1 MEIHGGRLLEELID
15 VLDCDGNK
23 TGEIKP
29 RSEIKKAGNY
39 HRAIAV
45 CIVNDKKEVLM
56 QRRSKNKKVYA
67 NLWSIFVK
75 GHVMSGET
83 SEEACIREISEE
95 LGISIDKCE
104 LKYLYTIKEE
114 LIISEDYIE
123 RIFFDAFIVHK
134 NIDIKDVKV
143 QEEEVEEVKLMFYKE
158 IEELVLNSNCM
169 VPNKNDY
176 EKMFK
181 IIEFRGFIL
190 KAKNVINC

>member
-1 MEIHGGRLLEELID
+1 MEMYGGRNLEELIE
-15 VLDCDGNK
+15 VLDCNGNK

-29 RSEIKKAGNY
+29 KSEIKKAGDY

-45 CIVNDKKEVLM
+45 CIVNDNKEILM

-75 GHVMSGET
+75 GHVRAGET

-95 LGISIDKCE
+95 LGISVELSE
-104 LKYLYTIKEE
+104 LKYLYTIQEE

-134 NIDIKDVKV
+134 NVDIKDVKV
-143 QEEEVEEVKLMFYKE
+143 QEEEVEEVKLMHYKD
-158 IEELVLNSNCM
+158 IEELVSNGDSM

-176 EKMFK
+176 EKIFK
-181 IIEFRGFIL
+181 LI
-190 KAKNVINC
+190 